1 MPEHIWTV
9 LCSRSVIDKDTNQ
22 VSLFDVVESVTA
34 KLLQPLP
41 PAPKVG
47 LLAFR
52 SELVT
57 LWKRSSDDEKVVTFK
72 SEIITPDGREVAT
85 STMEAEFT
93 QPRLRINFKAEAL
106 PIVGSGTYLF
116 KVYAQ
121 VGDDC
126 VTGSIPLEVN
136 LILADEAEDKTEAPA
151 RPAKRRA
158 NVKRRR

>member
-9 LCSRSVIDKDTNQ
+9 LCGRSVIDKDSNQ

-34 KLLQPLP
+34 KLPQPLP
-41 PAPKVG
+41 PAPNVG

-52 SELVT
+52 TELVT
-57 LWKRSSDDEKVVTFK
+57 LWKRSNDDEGVVTYK
-72 SEIITPDGREVAT
+72 SEIITPDGRVVAT

-93 QPRLRINFKAEAL
+93 QPRLRTNFKAEAL
-106 PIVGSGTYLF
+106 PIVESGTYLF

-121 VGDDC
+121 VGDEC
-126 VTGSIPLEVN
+126 VTGSTPLEVT
-136 LILADEAEDKTEAPA
+136 LILADKDEDKTEA
-151 RPAKRRA
+151 RPKKRA